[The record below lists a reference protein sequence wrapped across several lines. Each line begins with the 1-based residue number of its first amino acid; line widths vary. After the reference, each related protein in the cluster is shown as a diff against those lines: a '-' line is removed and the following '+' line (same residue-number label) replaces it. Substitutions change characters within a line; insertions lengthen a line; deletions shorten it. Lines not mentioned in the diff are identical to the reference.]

1 MAKNF
6 KNNKNNNNN
15 NNNYFAKN
23 IREKGKDFLCCK
35 NARELAND
43 SRKVFR
49 EIAKGQIDLA
59 QYGEYFLDQQF
70 LECCIQTAYNEFA
83 KSSISMQGVELLITQ
98 AFNNGQPVDQMTIA
112 VKEDHKRRA
121 EAYCIIYQ
129 VLTSIRMTGDVN
141 NLFVLP
147 SKLRDYRYNL

>member
-15 NNNYFAKN
+15 NNYFAKN
-23 IREKGKDFLCCK
+23 IRERGKDFLCYK
-35 NARELAND
+35 NARELYND

-49 EIAKGQIDLA
+49 EIAKGQIDLL

-70 LECCIQTAYNEFA
+70 LECCIQSSYTEFA
-83 KSSISMQGVELLITQ
+83 KSSISMQGVELLISQ
-98 AFNNGQPVDQMTIA
+98 AFNNGQPVDQLTIA
-112 VKEDHKRRA
+112 VKEDHKRKA

-129 VLTSIRMTGDVN
+129 VMMGIKATHDLN

-147 SKLRDYRYNL
+147 SKLKDYKYNL